1 MFWIWLMSTT
11 WKSNVLLVNLIITR
25 SYHCGVSDYAIYY
38 ALSAFL
44 LCQTVDHD
52 KNEGEDREVFKSRV
66 CTLDLSLCAFL
77 PLSPW
82 LTVWARSG
90 QAHGTTARTTITEFD
105 NTMVKAA
112 WRSEK
117 RGEWRHAPPVDVVG
131 TSISQNQIMPPV
143 IHLKVMYFV
152 SRSFDRYLMDN
163 PAC

>member
-66 CTLDLSLCAFL
+66 CTLDLSLCAFSPSVL
-77 PLSPW
+77 GSLYEPGQVRHMARLHGPQSLSLITQW
-82 LTVWARSG
+82 SKLRGAVKSVASG
-90 QAHGTTARTTITEFD
+90 GMHHRW
-105 NTMVKAA
+105 M
-112 WRSEK
+112 W
-117 RGEWRHAPPVDVVG
+117 
-131 TSISQNQIMPPV
+131 
-143 IHLKVMYFV
+143 
-152 SRSFDRYLMDN
+152 
-163 PAC
+163 